1 MTTAIQQVRVPCTS
15 RFSRATLEGVAGPA
29 SPPAPDEPALAR
41 RAAAGDGE
49 AFATLYERYEKR
61 TYNLCYRILG
71 SQDDA
76 ADAAQEAFVSVLR
89 RLPKLEGRELAFGSY
104 LFTSARNACY
114 DLIARHKR
122 TEPSDE
128 IPEYATPVGG
138 AVGGGGIGF
147 DPGDPEDDP
156 ERNVLLDART
166 EEIRSANLSLP
177 ERQRE
182 VLALKELEDLSYDE
196 IAEIM
201 GMNRNSVAQLISR
214 ARINL
219 RSALQGSALAS
230 FASTSPDCERAL
242 PLIAAQQDSQLPG
255 DSADADWLGDH
266 LMSCDACRLGREA
279 MEEAGMSYRAWLPI
293 GAGPLL
299 FRETMAEAS
308 EVVGADWSE
317 IIARHEA
324 KRSKAPAN
332 GAGAGING
340 RPGGG
345 RILPH
350 RRLDLALMAV
360 LILGLTLVAFVGP
373 TTDAVPVTAVLPASD
388 EEPAA
393 TGDDP
398 EPDSGKPAKNKQNKQ
413 GSGNG
418 GQPGGATPDDE
429 PADDAASGGDQPAS
443 SPNDGGTQRRRS
455 NQGEVDRNGGGGGGG
470 GVGGG
475 GEGGGGRRRRR
486 RRRERRRRRR
496 QRHSRRPARRDTV
509 GPAGHDGPTR
519 RPTRTRRRRG
529 TRTRPPTTEP
539 GPAAHAHR
547 LPRRERAPDPLPAA
561 PASAA
566 LYARGALPCPWRHN
580 SPRPALGPAA
590 GSTQ

>member
-1 MTTAIQQVRVPCTS
+1 MTTVVQQVRVPCTS
-15 RFSRATLEGVAGPA
+15 RFSRATLEDVAGPA
-29 SPPAPDEPALAR
+29 SLPAADEPALAR

-128 IPEYATPVGG
+128 IPEYADAGG
-138 AVGGGGIGF
+138 RSGRRRRHRLRPGRPGGRPRAQRAARGAHR
-147 DPGDPEDDP
+147 GDPE
-156 ERNVLLDART
+156 
-166 EEIRSANLSLP
+166 ANLSLP

-219 RSALQGSALAS
+219 RSALQGTALAS
-230 FASTSPDCERAL
+230 IASTSPDCERAL
-242 PLIAAQQDSQLPG
+242 PLIAAQQDSQLPD

-279 MEEAGMSYRAWLPI
+279 MEEAGLSYRAWLPI

-317 IIARHEA
+317 TIARREA

-332 GAGAGING
+332 GAGPGMNG
-340 RPGGG
+340 RPGGRTDPSPPAAG
-345 RILPH
+345 PRAHGGADPRPDAGGLRGPDH
-350 RRLDLALMAV
+350 RRRSRDRRPSRLRRGAGGHGGRPGAELRRAGEEEAPKAGLRQRRSARRRHAGRRAGGRCRERRRPAGKLA
-360 LILGLTLVAFVGP
+360 
-373 TTDAVPVTAVLPASD
+373 
-388 EEPAA
+388 EHRRHAA
-393 TGDDP
+393 T
-398 EPDSGKPAKNKQNKQ
+398 AL
-413 GSGNG
+413 
-418 GQPGGATPDDE
+418 QPGRGRP
-429 PADDAASGGDQPAS
+429 
-443 SPNDGGTQRRRS
+443 QRRR
-455 NQGEVDRNGGGGGGG
+455 GGGGGGG
-470 GVGGG
+470 GDEAGLPPTRPPRL
-475 GEGGGGRRRRR
+475 RR
-486 RRRERRRRRR
+486 
-496 QRHSRRPARRDTV
+496 
-509 GPAGHDGPTR
+509 TR
-519 RPTRTRRRRG
+519 RPTR
-529 TRTRPPTTEP
+529 PPGARP
-539 GPAAHAHR
+539 GPAADEGPRPGSAADEGSR
-547 LPRRERAPDPLPAA
+547 PAATPTGCRDANGRPIPCPPPQPPRRCTP
-561 PASAA
+561 
-566 LYARGALPCPWRHN
+566 GAPCPA
-580 SPRPALGPAA
+580 PGGTVPPGRP
-590 GSTQ
+590 

>member
-1 MTTAIQQVRVPCTS
+1 MTTVVQQVRVPCTS
-15 RFSRATLEGVAGPA
+15 RFSRATLEDVAGPA
-29 SPPAPDEPALAR
+29 SLPAADEPALAR

-156 ERNVLLDART
+156 ERNVLLEART
-166 EEIRSANLSLP
+166 EEIRMANLSLP

-219 RSALQGSALAS
+219 RSALQGAALAS
-230 FASTSPDCERAL
+230 IASTSPDCERAL
-242 PLIAAQQDSQLPG
+242 PLIAAQQDSQLPD

-279 MEEAGMSYRAWLPI
+279 MEEAGLSYRAWLPI

-317 IIARHEA
+317 TIARREA
-324 KRSKAPAN
+324 ERSKAPAN
-332 GAGAGING
+332 GAGPGMNG

-393 TGDDP
+393 TADDP
-398 EPDSGKPAKNKQNKQ
+398 EPSSGEPAKKKRQKQDT
-413 GSGNG
+413 GNG
-418 GQPGGATPDDE
+418 GQPAGATPDDE

-443 SPNDGGTQRRRS
+443 SPNTGGTQRRRS

-470 GVGGG
+470 GGDEAVT
-475 GEGGGGRRRRR
+475 
-486 RRRERRRRRR
+486 
-496 QRHSRRPARRDTV
+496 PADPPTETPSDPPADTTD
-509 GPAGHDGPTR
+509 PEADPDPPPTR
-519 RPTRTRRRRG
+519 NPDPDPPPTRDPDPPAPTGCRDANG
-529 TRTRPPTTEP
+529 RPIPCP
-539 GPAAHAHR
+539 PPQP
-547 LPRRERAPDPLPAA
+547 PRRCTP
-561 PASAA
+561 
-566 LYARGALPCPWRHN
+566 GAPCPA
-580 SPRPALGPAA
+580 PGGTVPPGRP
-590 GSTQ
+590 